1 MTFLECCQTV
11 KTKDLHMI
19 RPKKNAPKQ
28 YDLCEPFEGGKGWI
42 WLDAVTANVVCQAYD
57 MLSPE
62 RQEKF
67 RHLPADVIL
76 EICWKAAG

>member
-11 KTKDLHMI
+11 KTKGLHMI
-19 RPKKNAPKQ
+19 RPKKNTPKQ

-42 WLDAVTANVVCQAYD
+42 
-57 MLSPE
+57 
-62 RQEKF
+62 
-67 RHLPADVIL
+67 ADVIL